1 MGLDKEYLPTLWSSK
16 PILKKY
22 SHGLY
27 QFEKLLSSDL
37 FLDQILCFHKYFIR
51 RKCFAIKPRDIEIA
65 PPARNRKPIILN
77 PSASSL
83 IDMKLLPIKIQT
95 IPKARI
101 IMPAIKK
108 GLNSIADSL
117 LDLVIGPTLVI

>member
-1 MGLDKEYLPTLWSSK
+1 MPTL
-16 PILKKY
+16 IKY
-22 SHGLY
+22 IHGLY

-37 FLDQILCFHKYFIR
+37 FLGQIRCFHKYFIR
-51 RKCFAIKPRDIEIA
+51 RKCFAINPRDIEIA
-65 PPARNRKPIILN
+65 PPTRNRKPIILN

-83 IDMKLLPIKIQT
+83 KDIKLLPIRIQT

-108 GLNSIADSL
+108 GLNSMTDSL
-117 LDLVIGPTLVI
+117 LDLVIGPTVVI